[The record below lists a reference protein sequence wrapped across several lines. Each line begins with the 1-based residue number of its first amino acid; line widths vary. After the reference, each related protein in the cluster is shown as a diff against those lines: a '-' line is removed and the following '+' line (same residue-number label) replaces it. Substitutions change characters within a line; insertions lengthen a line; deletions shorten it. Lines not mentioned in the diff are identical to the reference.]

1 MMTDDEIAA
10 ALRDATF
17 DWDEAERLANL
28 PDFRVCDA
36 LRKLRVKSVA
46 LNRVHHVSYPRQEI
60 QAITETN
67 ARRRR
72 S

>member
-1 MMTDDEIAA
+1 MKK
-10 ALRDATF
+10 
-17 DWDEAERLANL
+17 
-28 PDFRVCDA
+28 DF
-36 LRKLRVKSVA
+36 KSVA
-46 LNRVHHVSYPRQEI
+46 LNRVHHVSYPHQEI